1 MLAGWRSLPAVG
13 LQMSGGRHVTISL
26 TDSQVAR
33 VMREA
38 SGPLG
43 FAPAFSSAM
52 GDPKTLA
59 SAVSPFLS
67 DHGYS
72 RSVLRALLV
81 LAAFPTDG
89 REREL
94 TAVAEQLSLSASTTH
109 RYLRTWT
116 AVGMLERDPDTRR
129 YRRAQL
135 EESADATP

>member
-1 MLAGWRSLPAVG
+1 MAKKRNKARVV
-13 LQMSGGRHVTISL
+13 GGREITIAL
-26 TDSQVAR
+26 TDAQIAR

-38 SGPLG
+38 AGASGL
-43 FAPAFSSAM
+43 APAFSSAL
-52 GDPKTLA
+52 GDPKAL
-59 SAVSPFLS
+59 SKSVLPFLA

-81 LAAFPTDG
+81 LGAFPVDG
-89 REREL
+89 AEREL

-116 AVGMLERDPDTRR
+116 AVGLLERDPESRR

-135 EESADATP
+135 G

>member
-1 MLAGWRSLPAVG
+1 
-13 LQMSGGRHVTISL
+13 MSGGRQVTISL

-33 VMREA
+33 VVREA
-38 SGPLG
+38 SGPSG

-59 SAVSPFLS
+59 SSVLPFLS

-81 LAAFPTDG
+81 LAAFPIDG
-89 REREL
+89 SEREL
-94 TAVAEQLSLSASTTH
+94 TAVADQLSLSASTTH

-116 AVGMLERDPDTRR
+116 AVGLLERDPDTRR

-135 EESADATP
+135 EGAADATS